1 MAKNAKKNETPA
13 TPETETQAAP
23 ASAPSAAMVALF
35 EPRDGGKLDLSEL
48 ERRNQP
54 RMYKPEEVPIGGAV
68 VAVIVKNVPSP
79 VSTVKGRLLWLRHEN
94 GEEFT
99 FPCTGVIRNALAPG
113 VDNEKEL
120 VAALDKFNG
129 KVLVAKRTPDKISGK
144 YKKAMFMFDV
154 FTS

>member
-1 MAKNAKKNETPA
+1 ML
-13 TPETETQAAP
+13 
-23 ASAPSAAMVALF
+23 ALF
-35 EPRDGGKLDLSEL
+35 APRADAGGLDLSKL

-54 RMYKPEEVPIGGAV
+54 RMYKPEEVPVGGAV
-68 VAVIVKNVPSP
+68 VGGVVKVCDSP
-79 VSTVKGRLLWLRHEN
+79 VSTVKGKLLWLRHES

-120 VAALDKFNG
+120 VAALG
-129 KVLVAKRTPDKISGK
+129 KYVGKTFVARRTPDKVSGK
-144 YKKAMFMFDV
+144 YKKSMFMFDV